1 MYLRT
6 NGVNKVAM
14 TLQLL
19 ILSMFL
25 LILTSIQVIQCFS
38 ETGQLYRAL
47 RQKIGY
53 TPRLRLPQISHEGH
67 SR

>member
-1 MYLRT
+1 
-6 NGVNKVAM
+6 M